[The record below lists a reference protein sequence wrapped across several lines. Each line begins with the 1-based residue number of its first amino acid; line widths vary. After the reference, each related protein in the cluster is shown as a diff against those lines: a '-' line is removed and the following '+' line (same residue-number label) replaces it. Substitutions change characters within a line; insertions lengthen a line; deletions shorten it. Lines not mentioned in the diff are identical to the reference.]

1 MKLKEIGEF
10 GLIDRISPQ
19 FLRNLPAQMVGIGDD
34 CAVIPFNKEESL
46 LITTDMLIE
55 DSHFL
60 RDKIPPEDL
69 GYKSLAVNLS
79 DIAAMGGIP
88 SDAFLSIG
96 IPAEIEV
103 EWLDLFFKG
112 LGDLAKKSGTHLLGG
127 DTTKS
132 PRYLIINIVVV
143 GKMPTDKIKY
153 RSDAMPGDDVF
164 LTGFIGSSGTGLK
177 LLLEEKPVNKSG
189 NTLINIHNRPRPHL
203 AEGKWLA
210 EKESVNAMIDVS
222 DGIDS
227 DLRRIMDK
235 SHCGI
240 DIDLKSLPVSDDMVS
255 VCKQYGWNTHEIAAA
270 AGEDYCLLC
279 TINNQ
284 DSKHIMKEYRLE
296 FGIDLYHIGKI
307 TENVSELNY
316 FVDHKPVSPKEHG
329 FDHFA

>member
-34 CAVIPFNKEESL
+34 CAVLPFNNEESI

-96 IPAEIEV
+96 IPVEIEV

-112 LGDLAKKSGTHLLGG
+112 LGDLAEESGTHLLGG

-132 PRYLIINIVVV
+132 PKHLIINIVVV
-143 GKMPTDKIKY
+143 GKMQTDKIKY
-153 RSDAMPGDDVF
+153 RSKAKPGDDVF
-164 LTGFIGSSGTGLK
+164 LTGFIGGSGAGLK
-177 LLLEEKPVNKSG
+177 LLLEEKEVDKSG
-189 NTLINIHNRPRPHL
+189 KALINEHNRPRAHL

-210 EKESVNAMIDVS
+210 EQLSVNAMIDVS

-227 DLRRIMDK
+227 DLCRIMNK

-240 DIDLKSLPVSDDMVS
+240 DVDLKSLPVSVDMIS
-255 VCKQYGWNTHEIAAA
+255 VCKQYGWNTYEIAAT

-279 TINNQ
+279 TINNRN
-284 DSKHIMKEYRLE
+284 SKRIMKEYKLN
-296 FGIDLYHIGKI
+296 FGVELYHIGQI
-307 TENVSELNY
+307 AENSNELKY
-316 FVDHKPVSPKEHG
+316 FADHKSVRLNEHG

>member
-10 GLIDRISPQ
+10 GLIDRFSPQ
-19 FLRNLPAQMVGIGDD
+19 FLRDLPAQMVGIGDD
-34 CAVIPFNKEESL
+34 CAVLPFNAEESL

-60 RDKIPPEDL
+60 RDKISPQDL

-112 LGDLAKKSGTHLLGG
+112 LADLAGESGTHLMGG

-132 PRYLIINIVVV
+132 PRHLIINIVVV
-143 GKMPTDKIKY
+143 GRMMTKKIKY
-153 RSDAMPGDDVF
+153 RSKAKPGDDVF
-164 LTGFIGSSGTGLK
+164 LTGFIGGSGAGLK
-177 LLLEEKPVNKSG
+177 LMLEGKQLDKSG
-189 NTLINIHNRPRPHL
+189 SVLVNEHNRPRPHL
-203 AEGKWLA
+203 AEGSWLA
-210 EKESVNAMIDVS
+210 EHSSVNAMIDVS

-227 DLRRIMDK
+227 DLRRIMEK
-235 SHCGI
+235 SDCGV
-240 DIDLKSLPVSDDMVS
+240 DVDLKSLPVSDDMNL
-255 VCKQYGWNTHEIAAA
+255 VCKKYGWNTYELAAT

-279 TINNQ
+279 TINKQ
-284 DSKHIMKEYRLE
+284 DSKRIMKEYKSN
-296 FGIDLYHIGKI
+296 FGVDLYHIGRI
-307 TENVSELNY
+307 TDHSNKLKY
-316 FVDHKPVSPKEHG
+316 FVNQRSVSLNEHG